1 MKRAD
6 VCFFFQIMENLE
18 HVHWVIDEMI
28 VNGHIVETN
37 KALALAP
44 AQTIDKASR

>member
-1 MKRAD
+1 
-6 VCFFFQIMENLE
+6 MENLE
-18 HVHWVIDEMI
+18 KVHWVIDEMI